1 MEDAQN
7 QARRRLFGGGPIVG
21 EAPHHN
27 QNVPTRRPAKQTALD
42 SFSSSLNFSSPSS
55 SIFSSSLSSP
65 FNKSEEPI
73 QSSFS
78 MLRKLTYGGDT
89 LPPEKGHYNEILAN
103 PETHFDK
110 IIQRAKEYLVE
121 TQNAINR
128 LQSAKAS
135 EFDLLDA
142 ETQIQ
147 KTIAEVSKI
156 ALQLRRHV
164 EETSARRTADTT
176 VSPRVLSAVK
186 SRESSV
192 EELIK
197 SIRETKK
204 ELQIALTVR
213 ERKDLLNAWSPFDHS
228 SRRQRDAEEISSDST
243 ERLLNSK
250 RILLETVQASSV
262 TLGSLATSSQ
272 SIQKNDSEL
281 QTQNSMVSTARSL
294 LKKYGRRASTDKLL
308 IWLGFIFFGCVVL
321 YVVSRRLL

>member
-7 QARRRLFGGGPIVG
+7 QARRRLFGAGPIVG
-21 EAPHHN
+21 EEPNHYHH
-27 QNVPTRRPAKQTALD
+27 VPRRPGAPD
-42 SFSSSLNFSSPSS
+42 SFSSNYSSPLSSSPSS
-55 SIFSSSLSSP
+55 P
-65 FNKSEEPI
+65 FNQSQPDEPI
-73 QSSFS
+73 RTSFS
-78 MLRKLTYGGDT
+78 MLRKLNNGGVGGT
-89 LPPEKGHYNEILAN
+89 LPPEKGSYSEILSN

-128 LQSAKAS
+128 LQSAKGP

-156 ALQLRRHV
+156 ALQLRRYV

-186 SRESSV
+186 SRETSV
-192 EELIK
+192 EELMK

-204 ELQIALTVR
+204 ELQVALTVR

-250 RILLETVQASSV
+250 RILLETVQASSS

>member
-7 QARRRLFGGGPIVG
+7 QARRRLFGGGTIAG
-21 EAPHHN
+21 EAPHN
-27 QNVPTRRPAKQTALD
+27 QQNVTRRAAKPGTLD
-42 SFSSSLNFSSPSS
+42 SFASPPSSLFTTS
-55 SIFSSSLSSP
+55 SSP
-65 FNKSEEPI
+65 FNQQSEEPI

-78 MLRKLTYGGDT
+78 RLRKLTYGGEGET

-128 LQSAKAS
+128 LQSAKSS

-147 KTIAEVSKI
+147 KTISEVSKI
-156 ALQLRRHV
+156 ALQLRNHV
-164 EETSARRTADTT
+164 EETSARRTADIT

-186 SRESSV
+186 SRETSV
-192 EELIK
+192 EDLMK

-204 ELQIALTVR
+204 ELQVALTVR
-213 ERKDLLNAWSPFDHS
+213 ERKDLLNAWNPFDRS